1 MARNQLRH
9 YLLAFAP
16 PRNRRVM
23 KKKKGKKEERGRRKG
38 GKKASL
44 LRSTSVKNAI
54 SVFTRCLRVSYVAK
68 RVLELYFP
76 LPSRPPLQVLYIID
90 NRTLIGLSI
99 MGPIDTIDRVLSF
112 RHGGL

>member
-23 KKKKGKKEERGRRKG
+23 KKKRGKKEERGRRKG

-68 RVLELYFP
+68 RVLELYSP
-76 LPSRPPLQVLYIID
+76 PPPLQVLYIID